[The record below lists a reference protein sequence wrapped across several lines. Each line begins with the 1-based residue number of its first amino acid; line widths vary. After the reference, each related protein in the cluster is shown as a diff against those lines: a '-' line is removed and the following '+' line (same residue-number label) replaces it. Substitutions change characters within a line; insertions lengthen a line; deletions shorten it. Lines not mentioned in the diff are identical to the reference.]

1 MRGAISYIAKTPSKA
16 NNKYMK
22 CYDSSKESKYIMYLD
37 VNNLYGWTMSQY
49 LPYSGF
55 KWLNQKEIDN
65 FCLNSVEYN
74 FIEENSSDAYILEVD
89 LEYPDELHELH
100 NNYPLSPEKIEI
112 SQNMLSNYC
121 SNIANEHG
129 IKTGGVKKLAPHLG
143 NKSKYV
149 LHYRNL
155 QLYLSLGMKLTKVH
169 RILTLKQYDWL
180 KIASILMQT
189 KRKN

>member
-100 NNYPLSPEKIEI
+100 NNYHLSPEKIEI

-129 IKTGGVKKLAPHLG
+129 IKTGGVNKLAPHLG